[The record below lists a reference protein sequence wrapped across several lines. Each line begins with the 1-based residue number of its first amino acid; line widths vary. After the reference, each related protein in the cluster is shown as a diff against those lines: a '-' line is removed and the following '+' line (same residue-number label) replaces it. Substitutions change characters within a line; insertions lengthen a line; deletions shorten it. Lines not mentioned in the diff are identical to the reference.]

1 MKALQIINAF
11 IGHCKSL
18 KKALEKDWVLHPP
31 TVIQGGEE
39 FGTILNIRLHKE
51 HPQKM
56 GTCLPLFTGLG
67 YYYNK
72 GASRAGPA
80 RFPGWAI
87 SNSRI
92 TLNISLR
99 AHKNITEKHQLSI
112 SNKGTGHL

>member
-1 MKALQIINAF
+1 MLQSLKALQIINAF

-18 KKALEKDWVLHPP
+18 KKSLRKGLGAAHQ
-31 TVIQGGEE
+31 QGGEE
-39 FGTILNIRLHKE
+39 FSIVLSIRLHKE

-80 RFPGWAI
+80 GIPGWAI
-87 SNSRI
+87 SNNRV
-92 TLNISLR
+92 TFNISLR
-99 AHKNITEKHQLSI
+99 AHKNITEKHQYQQQRDR
-112 SNKGTGHL
+112 